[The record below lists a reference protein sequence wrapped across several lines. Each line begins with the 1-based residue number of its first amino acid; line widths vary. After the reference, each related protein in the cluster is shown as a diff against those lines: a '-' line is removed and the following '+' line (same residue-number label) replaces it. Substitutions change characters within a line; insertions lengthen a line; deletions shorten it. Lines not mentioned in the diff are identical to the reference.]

1 MAVYRERRNSTRGIV
16 IALAALI
23 VITLVVVGVLLVR
36 NRFNSTPPDPLAV
49 TRAKVLEASNGLE
62 VFTVEYPQA
71 AQGAELSGAL
81 GALARAKRAF
91 ESVQADL
98 VKMDAAAVEQLAA
111 DFATLSEQAQAR
123 APAETVVPLAE
134 KIRTKLLE
142 FVSVSATPTT
152 VTPD

>member
-1 MAVYRERRNSTRGIV
+1 MAVYRERRNSTRSVV
-16 IALAALI
+16 IALAVLGLIALI
-23 VITLVVVGVLLVR
+23 VIGGLLLR
-36 NRFNSTPPDPLAV
+36 NGLRSTAPDPLAA

-91 ESVQADL
+91 ESAQADL

-134 KIRTKLLE
+134 KIREQLLE
-142 FVSVSATPTT
+142 LVALTSTPAGAI
-152 VTPD
+152 P